1 MHIKM
6 IFSLNNVKILINNFM
21 NHTLQP
27 AQKKEVSSSN
37 NKMYSRI
44 LKHSFK

>member
-27 AQKKEVSSSN
+27 TQKKKSIAATT
-37 NKMYSRI
+37 KCI
-44 LKHSFK
+44 QGF